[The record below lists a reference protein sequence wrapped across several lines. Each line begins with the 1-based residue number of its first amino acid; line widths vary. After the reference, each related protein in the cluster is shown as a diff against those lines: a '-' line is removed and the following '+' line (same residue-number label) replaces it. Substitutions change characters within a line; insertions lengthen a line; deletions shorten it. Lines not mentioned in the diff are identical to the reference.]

1 MIGGALARPC
11 ISYPSIFAPGTIF
24 ERFPYLLPNLFSAFA
39 VFCGVTVGI
48 LFLEETHPDKK
59 TRHDPGLALG
69 RSIISWFDSWK
80 HAPAKQKDP
89 TIRQHDLNV
98 KGKRLEAD
106 LLEAEPLIDPDDE
119 LPIYRSTEAS
129 PKLHYM
135 PSSQEDQVDALD
147 LLDTGDLETGRHV
160 VDPAPKCSRPKVFTR
175 SIILIIVSYG
185 ILAL

>member
-24 ERFPYLLPNLFSAFA
+24 DRFPYLLPNLFSAFA
-39 VFCGVTVGI
+39 VICGVTIGI

-69 RSIISWFDSWK
+69 HSIISWFDSWK
-80 HAPAKQKDP
+80 HAPAEQNGLRVKQL
-89 TIRQHDLNV
+89 DLDVNG
-98 KGKRLEAD
+98 KGLEAD
-106 LLEAEPLIDPDDE
+106 LVEAEPLIDPHDE
-119 LPIYRSTEAS
+119 LPIYRSTETS

-135 PSSQEDQVDALD
+135 PSSQEAQVDVLD
-147 LLDTGDLETGRHV
+147 LLDAGDLETGRPV
-160 VDPAPKCSRPKVFTR
+160 AEPEPKCSRPKVFTR